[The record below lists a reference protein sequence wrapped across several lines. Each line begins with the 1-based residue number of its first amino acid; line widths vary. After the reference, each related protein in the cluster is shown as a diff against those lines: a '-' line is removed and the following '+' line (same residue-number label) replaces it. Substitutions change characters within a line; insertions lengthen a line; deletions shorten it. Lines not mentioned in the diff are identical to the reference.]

1 METTNYF
8 NSSELVELNSQELEN
23 ITGGGFWYD
32 LGYAAGRLYHEI
44 KSLFE

>member
-8 NSSELVELNSQELEN
+8 NNSELVELNSQELEN

-32 LGYAAGRLYHEI
+32 LGYAAGYALGTLYHEI
-44 KSLFE
+44 F